1 MTSPGAK
8 PPVAV
13 CASCAQPL
21 AGRYCSQCGEE
32 TLHPDHL
39 TVRHFITRTLL
50 QETLDLD
57 SKLWRTLRNLLFRP
71 AFLTAEYSCGRRRLY
86 ISPLRLLITA
96 IILYALLT
104 QGGGLQVSMFVGPL
118 TVSLAPAAI
127 SEGASAA
134 ETVARI
140 DRFGLLG
147 ILLADKEKSEK
158 LTSETVR
165 EKFHRQLESF
175 AQPLSF
181 TNVLLLAL
189 ALYLLFRRRRRL
201 FVEHAAFSMHF
212 VSFVLFSSLLF
223 LPVPRLIEVGWNA
236 VVPPAILVVVLWQ
249 FAYLAVAIRRF
260 YFGDDR
266 RRILPGLLAIAAA
279 LLIYALNSVF
289 ITGVQ
294 LLGAALALWRI

>member
-1 MTSPGAK
+1 MTPPSHKSPV
-8 PPVAV
+8 PE
-13 CASCAQPL
+13 CASCGQLL
-21 AGRYCSQCGEE
+21 AGRYCSQCGEKV
-32 TLHPDHL
+32 LYPSHL
-39 TVRHFITRTLL
+39 TVRHFVTSTLPR
-50 QETLDLD
+50 ETLDLD

-71 AFLTAEYSCGRRRLY
+71 AFLTAAYSYGRRRLY

-127 SEGASAA
+127 SEGASMA

-140 DRFGLLG
+140 DRFGLPG
-147 ILLADKEKSEK
+147 NLLADKEKSGK

-223 LPVPRLIEVGWNA
+223 LPIPRLIEIGWTA
-236 VVPPAILVVVLWQ
+236 IVPPAILVVVLWQ
-249 FAYLAVAIRRF
+249 FAYLAVAIRHF
-260 YFGDDR
+260 YFSEVQ

-279 LLIYALNSVF
+279 LLIYALNSAF

-294 LLGAALALWRI
+294 LLGGVLALWRI